1 VSSGDLSDKVGV
13 VTGAGRGIGLAI
25 VLHLTRR
32 GAGVVAVDPTVI
44 PLGTRMYIPG
54 YGPGIAADTGTAIKG
69 LRIDLWFPTLQQT
82 YEWGKRTV
90 TITLR

>member
-1 VSSGDLSDKVGV
+1 
-13 VTGAGRGIGLAI
+13 
-25 VLHLTRR
+25 
-32 GAGVVAVDPTVI
+32 VVAVDPTVI

-69 LRIDLWFPTLQQT
+69 LRIDLWFPTLEQT
-82 YEWGKRTV
+82 YQWGKRTV